1 MPKAKNNSAT
11 IGFWIVLGASKE
23 HPLIVCPALIRNE
36 AVEKIESVS
45 IKEAWNVSVQAPTDA
60 SEKAIMFMI
69 PEVINIT
76 NLEKTVD
83 EYPNL
88 WEIQMVKA
96 KCEALATKY
105 IVQFREANK

>member
-11 IGFWIVLGASKE
+11 IGFWIVLGSSKE
-23 HPLIVCPALIRNE
+23 HPLIVCPALIRNQ

-76 NLEKTVD
+76 NLEKKVD

-88 WEIQMVKA
+88 WEIQAVKA
-96 KCEALATKY
+96 KCESLATKY
-105 IVQFREANK
+105 INQFREANK